1 MLSWLRGITYFRLF
15 DNTRYMVNMIK
26 EVVKDALS
34 FLLLFLYST
43 LAFGFIYFALD
54 DADSDEIATYLR
66 NSYKFNLS
74 DYDTETYDT
83 LEWLV
88 FLAASMINII
98 IMLNL
103 LIAIFSDTYTR
114 VKENRI
120 IADQLEL
127 ASLIYEGEVG
137 LFYKRKIIDYKYL
150 HIFTDQ
156 EAVVESDQISSQV
169 KSLKKK
175 INTMQKSIYEIA
187 TDNKSTN
194 EKVERLYDKIDNMH
208 KTMERIEKKLVN

>member
-1 MLSWLRGITYFRLF
+1 
-15 DNTRYMVNMIK
+15 MVNMIK

-187 TDNKSTN
+187 TDNKGTN

>member
-187 TDNKSTN
+187 TDNKGTN

>member
-1 MLSWLRGITYFRLF
+1 
-15 DNTRYMVNMIK
+15 MVNMIK

-156 EAVVESDQISSQV
+156 EAVVESDQISSQ
-169 KSLKKK
+169 
-175 INTMQKSIYEIA
+175 SIYEIA
-187 TDNKSTN
+187 TDNKGTN

>member
-1 MLSWLRGITYFRLF
+1 
-15 DNTRYMVNMIK
+15 
-26 EVVKDALS
+26 
-34 FLLLFLYST
+34 
-43 LAFGFIYFALD
+43 
-54 DADSDEIATYLR
+54 
-66 NSYKFNLS
+66 
-74 DYDTETYDT
+74 
-83 LEWLV
+83 
-88 FLAASMINII
+88 
-98 IMLNL
+98 MLNL

-187 TDNKSTN
+187 TDNKGTN

>member
-1 MLSWLRGITYFRLF
+1 M
-15 DNTRYMVNMIK
+15 
-26 EVVKDALS
+26 
-34 FLLLFLYST
+34 
-43 LAFGFIYFALD
+43 
-54 DADSDEIATYLR
+54 
-66 NSYKFNLS
+66 S

-137 LFYKRKIIDYKYL
+137 LFYKRKIID
-150 HIFTDQ
+150 
-156 EAVVESDQISSQV
+156 
-169 KSLKKK
+169 
-175 INTMQKSIYEIA
+175 
-187 TDNKSTN
+187 
-194 EKVERLYDKIDNMH
+194 KIDNMH

>member
-1 MLSWLRGITYFRLF
+1 
-15 DNTRYMVNMIK
+15 MVNMIK